1 MPVPKRRKSQSRSRM
16 QRAANMRIS
25 YASLPMSCPDCGE
38 PKPSHRICP
47 SCGKYDGKQIVPVVE
62 K

>member
-16 QRAANMRIS
+16 QRAANMRIQFE
-25 YASLPMSCPDCGE
+25 ALPGACQSCGE
-38 PKPSHRICP
+38 LKAPHRICP
-47 SCGKYDGKQIVPVVE
+47 TCGKYDDKQIIQVVE